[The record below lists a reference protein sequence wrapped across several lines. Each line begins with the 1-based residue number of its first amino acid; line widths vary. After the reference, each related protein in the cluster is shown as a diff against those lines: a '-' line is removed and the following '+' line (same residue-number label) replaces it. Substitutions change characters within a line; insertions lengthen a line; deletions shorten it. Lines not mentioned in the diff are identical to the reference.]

1 MLTTDTGKIARIDT
15 SDAVEYA
22 KQVLKSGKERGFL
35 EGYRYVVVNSDSEVR
50 VIFLDCS
57 RNLSTFSEFYCH
69 SSRGL
74 HRRSFGSTYP
84 DDISVGTDCKAVFG
98 KL

>member
-1 MLTTDTGKIARIDT
+1 MEKNEDFG
-15 SDAVEYA
+15 
-22 KQVLKSGKERGFL
+22 
-35 EGYRYVVVNSDSEVR
+35 GYRYVVVNSDSEVR
-50 VIFLDCS
+50 VIFLDCKEKS
-57 RNLSTFSEFYCH
+57 FYVSEFYCH